1 MNKPTSSL
9 PRFLDTSP
17 KSSPCWRIN
26 TETEGG
32 AEKKN
37 DRLEAQRIGISG
49 SCYDKYLSG
58 YDNIDDNLAV
68 ETGSHNLWH
77 TTVRN
82 YQGLAEH
89 LAAIGDR
96 WT

>member
-1 MNKPTSSL
+1 MNRPTSSL

-58 YDNIDDNLAV
+58 YDNMMITWLLKLDR
-68 ETGSHNLWH
+68 
-77 TTVRN
+77 TTFGT
-82 YQGLAEH
+82 QL
-89 LAAIGDR
+89 
-96 WT
+96 